1 VSCGRGETQRQ
12 GGTKAQEGR
21 NDADGPHTHVL
32 AAYMRRWKPYRQ
44 FLYDFVVQSE
54 PKLPTLNASQASGIL
69 WAYAK

>member
-1 VSCGRGETQRQ
+1 
-12 GGTKAQEGR
+12 
-21 NDADGPHTHVL
+21 
-32 AAYMRRWKPYRQ
+32 MRRWKPYRQ